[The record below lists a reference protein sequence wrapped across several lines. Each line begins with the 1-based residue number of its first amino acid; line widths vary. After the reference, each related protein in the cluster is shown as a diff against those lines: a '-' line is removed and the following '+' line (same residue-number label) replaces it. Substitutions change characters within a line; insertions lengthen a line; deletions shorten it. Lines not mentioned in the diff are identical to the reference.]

1 MGEQGLLCGLA
12 GVEGVA
18 FPGVER
24 NGTAI
29 VARVCARKEDL
40 LGRRA
45 RFLGRT

>member
-1 MGEQGLLCGLA
+1 
-12 GVEGVA
+12 VPEG
-18 FPGVER
+18 G
-24 NGTAI
+24 GTAI